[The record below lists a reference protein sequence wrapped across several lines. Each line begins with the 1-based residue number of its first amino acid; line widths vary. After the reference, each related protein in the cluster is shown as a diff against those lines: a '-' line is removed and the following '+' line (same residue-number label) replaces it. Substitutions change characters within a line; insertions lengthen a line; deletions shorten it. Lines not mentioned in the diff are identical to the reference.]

1 VAAGAEDVRGAGMRK
16 DKPSAPIVR
25 KGQKG
30 IHGVSA
36 YDAEILMS
44 DPVGTEY
51 DLVKRSRRSL
61 PQHRLY
67 WQVLTQ
73 VIRATGKWPTPEH
86 LHHELKL
93 ICGYRMTVVNWETG
107 EVSIAVDSTAF
118 DAMNQDEFKFYFDL
132 AMEKLA
138 EHVGFDPLAFMEGAA

>member
-1 VAAGAEDVRGAGMRK
+1 MRK
-16 DKPSAPIVR
+16 DKAPAPIVR
-25 KGQKG
+25 RTAKGFQP
-30 IHGVSA
+30 VSA

-44 DPVGTEY
+44 DPVGAEY

-73 VIRATGKWPTPEH
+73 VVRATGKWPSAEY
-86 LHHELKL
+86 LHDDLKL
-93 ICGYRMTVVNWETG
+93 ACGYRRQVVDWSTG

-118 DAMNQDEFKFYFDL
+118 DAMNQDEFRVYFDL
-132 AMEKLA
+132 AMSKLN
-138 EHVGFDPLAFMEGAA
+138 EHLGFDAMAFMEGAA